1 MGGRD
6 ATVLVREPL
15 PSLPTGSL
23 EGGSTMG
30 ATASGQGAGLGG
42 ALSHALDLLAGGRIT
57 RRW

>member
-1 MGGRD
+1 
-6 ATVLVREPL
+6 
-15 PSLPTGSL
+15 
-23 EGGSTMG
+23 MG